1 MSTDNINVIIIFMY
15 NMQYFLYGHRCIDW
29 CLLEC
34 VLVVGSCHQS
44 RGAIAMHAT
53 APFVWQGD

>member
-1 MSTDNINVIIIFMY
+1 MY